1 MCSLDNDI
9 RYNEIKNFFD
19 EYMKLNIEKYE
30 ENFLNHILSSYSC
43 SINNIT
49 LSNYSNYDIKYLSRN
64 TYEIATFFKDDKVYY
79 IFQEIKKLL
88 INKTFIVQNISQVL
102 NDNYDEIKRINNNIQ
117 SILYKFS
124 LNKQLF
130 EIFTKYNNNYK
141 KLIEENNEYNNFIN
155 KYENIINNY
164 DYNYTLKINNYQ
176 NKQDFTTNNINN
188 YLIYYHIEK
197 KFIYE
202 DYLKIYNFLH
212 SYINNLDDIEIMI
225 QSHEILKKPINNKKK
240 INKKDNVKET
250 TKNDL
255 KETTK
260 KDDLKETSKKEAIK
274 ETTKK
279 EAIKETN
286 IKDDIKETTTKDNVK
301 EINKKD
307 NIKETNKKDKK
318 KSIPLSLKR
327 NVWNKYIGEA
337 IGKTLCLCCKLTE
350 ISQLNFSC
358 GHIISEFNGGK
369 VKLDNLKPICVSC
382 NSSIGTRNMNDFIE
396 EYGL

>member
-1 MCSLDNDI
+1 MCSIDNDI

-19 EYMKLNIEKYE
+19 KYIKLNIEKYE
-30 ENFLNHILSSYSC
+30 ENFLNRILSSYNC

-49 LSNYSNYDIKYLSRN
+49 LSNYSNYDIKYLSSN
-64 TYEIATFFKDDKVYY
+64 TYEIAMFFKHDSVYY
-79 IFQEIKKLL
+79 VFQEIKKLL
-88 INKTFIVQNISQVL
+88 INKTFIVQNISSQIL
-102 NDNYDEIKRINNNIQ
+102 NDNYDEIKEINNNVQ

-141 KLIEENNEYNNFIN
+141 KLIEENNEYNNLIN
-155 KYENIINNY
+155 NYENIINNY
-164 DYNYTLKINNYQ
+164 DYNHTLKINNYQ
-176 NKQDFTTNNINN
+176 NKQDFTINNINN
-188 YLIYYHIEK
+188 YLLYYHTEK

-212 SYINNLDDIEIMI
+212 SYINNLNDIETMI
-225 QSHEILKKPINNKKK
+225 QSHEILKEINKKDDIKK
-240 INKKDNVKET
+240 INKKDKIKIN
-250 TKNDL
+250 
-255 KETTK
+255 
-260 KDDLKETSKKEAIK
+260 KKEDNK
-274 ETTKK
+274 EINKK
-279 EAIKETN
+279 E
-286 IKDDIKETTTKDNVK
+286 DNK

-307 NIKETNKKDKK
+307 KIKINKKEDVKEINKKDKK

-369 VKLDNLKPICVSC
+369 IKLDNLKPICCSC
-382 NSSIGTRNMNDFIE
+382 NSSIGTKNMNDFIE

>member
-19 EYMKLNIEKYE
+19 EYIKLNIEKYE

-64 TYEIATFFKDDKVYY
+64 TYEIAMFFKDDRVYY
-79 IFQEIKKLL
+79 VFQEIKKLL
-88 INKTFIVQNISQVL
+88 INKTFIVQNISEVVT
-102 NDNYDEIKRINNNIQ
+102 DNYDEIKRINNNIQ

-225 QSHEILKKPINNKKK
+225 QSHEILKNSINNKKK
-240 INKKDNVKET
+240 INKKDNVKE
-250 TKNDL
+250 
-255 KETTK
+255 
-260 KDDLKETSKKEAIK
+260 I
-274 ETTKK
+274 
-279 EAIKETN
+279 
-286 IKDDIKETTTKDNVK
+286 TTKDNV
-301 EINKKD
+301 
-307 NIKETNKKDKK
+307 KETNKKDKK

-369 VKLDNLKPICVSC
+369 VKLDNLKPVCVSC